1 MAAFIKIIYE
11 GYCVLSSS
19 SLTSDV
25 RDLMLSFGLDI
36 HASRWT
42 VDGLPPG
49 LQQVAEKE
57 PQPVLARLQGQG
69 GEVEETVERTEPE
82 PVLASFQ
89 GQGGEVE
96 ETLETTE
103 LETPGGST
111 DHLQTEADSD
121 TPGPAEEMI
130 QAETFTVM
138 DSSHAC
144 LELLQQA
151 SLLTSGFTEREEENT
166 VETDLGQDTPPVL
179 REDSRGVRERDCL
192 HSENKGCLQ
201 GRLESIKESRW

>member
-1 MAAFIKIIYE
+1 
-11 GYCVLSSS
+11 
-19 SLTSDV
+19 
-25 RDLMLSFGLDI
+25 MLSFGLDI

-49 LQQVAEKE
+49 LQQVGEEE
-57 PQPVLARLQGQG
+57 PQPVLACL
-69 GEVEETVERTEPE
+69 
-82 PVLASFQ
+82 Q

-111 DHLQTEADSD
+111 DHLQTEADSGIS
-121 TPGPAEEMI
+121 GPAEEMI

-166 VETDLGQDTPPVL
+166 VETDLAGGPSPDDL
-179 REDSRGVRERDCL
+179 KFIS
-192 HSENKGCLQ
+192 
-201 GRLESIKESRW
+201 